1 MGPPPGS
8 TSNGAAAGGIQP
20 QDKPRV
26 ERTVPFVR
34 GSFFAGE
41 SFLDLADAQRRAEI
55 WCLGRAGMRIHGTT
69 QCRPAELFELE
80 EAARLLPAPTEA
92 YDLPTYATAQV
103 HRDHHIEVA
112 RACIRCPGTDRHP
125 SRGAGRPP
133 TSEDLRQGAA
143 GQDPSP
149 DPTGGRSTDPEDLP
163 SEQTACAMRDRDHLR
178 RLAAS
183 HGEAIGVYAAAVLDH
198 PLPWTKMRSVYALL
212 GLVKKWGAVRVEAA
226 SRKAL
231 DAEAIHVPLIGR
243 MLERGTEDHQPD
255 QPRPPTETNVVTG
268 RFARDPSHFALDD
281 PPRGATGFS
290 PEEKWAASGISRAGS
305 EGGAP

>member
-112 RACIRCPGTDRHP
+112 RACIRCPGT
-125 SRGAGRPP
+125 
-133 TSEDLRQGAA
+133 
-143 GQDPSP
+143 
-149 DPTGGRSTDPEDLP
+149 
-163 SEQTACAMRDRDHLR
+163 
-178 RLAAS
+178 
-183 HGEAIGVYAAAVLDH
+183 
-198 PLPWTKMRSVYALL
+198 
-212 GLVKKWGAVRVEAA
+212 
-226 SRKAL
+226 
-231 DAEAIHVPLIGR
+231 
-243 MLERGTEDHQPD
+243 
-255 QPRPPTETNVVTG
+255 
-268 RFARDPSHFALDD
+268 
-281 PPRGATGFS
+281 
-290 PEEKWAASGISRAGS
+290 
-305 EGGAP
+305 